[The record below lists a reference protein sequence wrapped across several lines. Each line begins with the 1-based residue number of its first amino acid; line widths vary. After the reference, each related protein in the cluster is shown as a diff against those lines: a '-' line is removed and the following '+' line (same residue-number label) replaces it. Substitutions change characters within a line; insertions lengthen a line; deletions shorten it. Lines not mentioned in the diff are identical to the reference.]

1 MSFGMTDRAADVGSL
16 AGATGRHASVASA
29 ITRAA
34 GNQTYYTIRFLADR
48 PRVEDAFRAYAY
60 FRWVD
65 DILDVEAPPGSE
77 RADAQHLERERFLN
91 RQRRL
96 LDRCLRG
103 ETPRNV
109 NSREAMLVE
118 LVRHAD
124 RADGA
129 VEAYLRHMMLVMDF
143 DVRRRGRLV
152 SEAELNEYT
161 RWLAIAV
168 TEAMHHF
175 IGHGT
180 AAPRDETRYRAVS
193 GAHILHMLRDTC
205 TDLRAGYYNV
215 PREWLERFSIGPGDL
230 HCDAY
235 RAWVAARVDL
245 ARADF
250 DAARAYY
257 RHVQSL
263 RHRVAGLAYMARF
276 EWLIERLEQDDF
288 RLRPRYDEPTS
299 LRTGLRMSWLT
310 IAGLAGLRDAPSR
323 STATASLRR
332 GRP

>member
-1 MSFGMTDRAADVGSL
+1 MSVGIADKAGRRGVRRLLPRTESSL
-16 AGATGRHASVASA
+16 ASA

-34 GNQTYYTIRFLADR
+34 SKQTWYTIRFLVDR

-65 DILDVEAPPGSE
+65 DILDAEAPPGSG
-77 RADAQHLERERFLN
+77 RADAQRLERERFLD
-91 RQRRL
+91 RQRWL
-96 LDRCLRG
+96 LDKCLRS
-103 ETPRNV
+103 ETPRDV
-109 NSREAMLVE
+109 NAREAMLVE

-124 RADGA
+124 HADGA

-180 AAPRDETRYRAVS
+180 AAPRDETRYRAAS

-205 TDLRAGYYNV
+205 MDLQAGYYNV
-215 PREWLERFSIGPGDL
+215 PREWLERFSIGPGDFR
-230 HCDAY
+230 CDAY
-235 RAWVAARVDL
+235 RAWVATRVEL

-250 DAARAYY
+250 DAGRAYY
-257 RHVQSL
+257 GRVQSL
-263 RHRVAGLAYMARF
+263 RRRVAGFAYMARF
-276 EWLIERLEQDDF
+276 EWLIDRLEDDEF
-288 RLRPRYDEPTS
+288 MLRPRYDEGTT

-310 IAGLAGLRDAPSR
+310 IAGLAGLRGASGR
-323 STATASLRR
+323 STAIPALRDK
-332 GRP
+332 RP